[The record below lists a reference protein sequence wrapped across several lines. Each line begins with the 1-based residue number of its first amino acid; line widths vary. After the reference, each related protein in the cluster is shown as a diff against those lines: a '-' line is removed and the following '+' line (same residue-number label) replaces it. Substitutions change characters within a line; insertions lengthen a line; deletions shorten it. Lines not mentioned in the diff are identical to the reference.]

1 VTAPAQAR
9 APHVVRVEPAGI
21 EITVRPDETL
31 FDAAYRAGYDWPT
44 ICFGQALCTHCH
56 VRLLGAD
63 SAVLTPVEKDERLAL
78 QRVARR
84 LYRSDKAGLRL
95 ACQMKIISGDLVVE
109 QRAFR
114 GERSPGQHEDGE
126 YGAIRQGA
134 DE

>member
-1 VTAPAQAR
+1 MTASVQAR
-9 APHVVRVEPAGI
+9 APHVVRVEPSGI

-31 FDAAYRAGYDWPT
+31 FDAACRAGYDWPT

-56 VRLLGAD
+56 VRLLDAD

-84 LYRSDKAGLRL
+84 LYRNGQAGIRL

-114 GERSPGQHEDGE
+114 GERSPGQHEASEFGT
-126 YGAIRQGA
+126 IRQGT
-134 DE
+134 DG